1 MEPGTGLLA
10 SLSNLA
16 HTLVGAVQTRLQLL
30 AADVE
35 EQGVRLAHMALLWLL
50 AGFCL
55 ALAVMLLAVLLVV
68 LFWDTNR
75 VAVLALLA
83 GLFAAG
89 GIAATLGALALAR
102 ARPKAFSG
110 TLAELEV
117 DREALG
123 AGRQP

>member
-1 MEPGTGLLA
+1 MEPGSGLLA

-30 AADVE
+30 AADLE
-35 EQGVRLAHMALLWLL
+35 EQGVRIAQMALLWAL

-55 ALAVMLLAVLLVV
+55 ALAVVLFAILLVV
-68 LFWDTNR
+68 LFWDSHR
-75 VAVLALLA
+75 IAVLAVLG

-89 GIAATLGALALAR
+89 GIAATIGALALAR
-102 ARPKAFSG
+102 ARPKAFAG

-123 AGRQP
+123 AGQQR